1 MTTTLILHITVS
13 AKQVRHCQLALLPH
27 LPQFLFLGLCV
38 QYKEA
43 EECEKWGRPG
53 STYHVNDVQWMQGVP
68 STRNRAHTMW
78 ELTCAKLGR
87 NAPFNADQGLSTAS
101 YGSHYYAFHCSTSS
115 ANARHSQQCIVPR
128 DIKT

>member
-1 MTTTLILHITVS
+1 MHDHALYLTRNCQSQMSIPLSISLVTTPS
-13 AKQVRHCQLALLPH
+13 C
-27 LPQFLFLGLCV
+27 FLFFSLRV

-101 YGSHYYAFHCSTSS
+101 YGSHYYAFHHSTSF
-115 ANARHSQQCIVPR
+115 ANARQ
-128 DIKT
+128 

>member
-1 MTTTLILHITVS
+1 MSIPLSISLVTIPP
-13 AKQVRHCQLALLPH
+13 C
-27 LPQFLFLGLCV
+27 FLFFSLHV

-101 YGSHYYAFHCSTSS
+101 YGSHYYAFHRSTSF
-115 ANARHSQQCIVPR
+115 ANTRHSQQCMVPS